1 MKKPNPYPLSFFAAK
16 VNGMI
21 TLALPKG
28 SLEAQTLQLFKE
40 ADLEVK
46 RTDRDYNPCIADNRI
61 GKVKILR
68 PQEIPT
74 YVEKGYFDLGIS
86 GRDWVNET
94 GSDVVEVANLS
105 YSKTGEGNVKI
116 VVAVHRDEPIDDVS
130 RIRPGSRVTTEYPEL
145 TKKFFAQLGIP
156 VQLFHSFGASEAKV
170 PDLMDVVVDLTETGT
185 TLRKN
190 GLKIIG
196 QIMESYTV
204 IIANKSSWADPQK
217 HREIE
222 EIRTLLFG
230 VIEARNKVLLT
241 MNVPTHA
248 MEKIVATLPA
258 MKKPTVSRLHG
269 IDYYSIQTVVPKNA
283 VNQLIPKLKACGAE
297 DILEI
302 PITKIVA

>member
-1 MKKPNPYPLSFFAAK
+1 
-16 VNGMI
+16 MI

-40 ADLEVK
+40 ADLEVR
-46 RTDRDYNPCIADNRI
+46 RTDRDYNPCIADSRI

-74 YVEKGYFDLGIS
+74 YVDKGYFDLGIS
-86 GRDWVNET
+86 GLDWVRET
-94 GSDVVEVANLS
+94 KSDVVEVAALT

-116 VVAVHRDEPIDDVS
+116 VIAVHRDEPINDAAQ
-130 RIRPGSRVTTEYPEL
+130 IRPGSKVTTEYPEL
-145 TKKFFAQLGIP
+145 TKQFFLEKKIP

-196 QIMESYTV
+196 QIMESHTV
-204 IIANKSSWADPQK
+204 IIANRAAWADPEK
-217 HREIE
+217 RREIE
-222 EIRTLLFG
+222 EIKSLLFG
-230 VIEARNKVLLT
+230 VLEARHKVLLT
-241 MNVPTHA
+241 MNVPTA
-248 MEKIVATLPA
+248 ALEKIVAALPA
-258 MKKPTVSRLHG
+258 MKKPTVSQLHG
-269 IDYYSIQTVVPKNA
+269 IEYYSVQTVVQKSS
-283 VNQLIPKLKACGAE
+283 VNELIPKLKRCGAE

-302 PITKIVA
+302 PIAKIVA

>member
-1 MKKPNPYPLSFFAAK
+1 
-16 VNGMI
+16 MI

-40 ADLEVK
+40 ADLEVR
-46 RTDRDYNPCIADNRI
+46 RTDRDYNPCIADSRI

-74 YVEKGYFDLGIS
+74 YVDKGYFDLGIS
-86 GRDWVNET
+86 GLDWVRET
-94 GSDVVEVANLS
+94 KSDVVEVAALT

-116 VVAVHRDEPIDDVS
+116 VIAVHRDEPIENAAQ
-130 RIRPGSRVTTEYPEL
+130 IRPGSKVTTEYPEL
-145 TKKFFAQLGIP
+145 TKQFFEERKIP

-196 QIMESYTV
+196 QIMESHTV
-204 IIANKSSWADPQK
+204 IIANKASWADPEK
-217 HREIE
+217 RREIE
-222 EIRTLLFG
+222 EIKSLLFG
-230 VIEARNKVLLT
+230 VLEARHKVLLT
-241 MNVPTHA
+241 MNVPTA
-248 MEKIVATLPA
+248 ALEKIVAALPA

-269 IDYYSIQTVVPKNA
+269 IEYYSVQTVVQKSS
-283 VNQLIPKLKACGAE
+283 VNELIPKLKRCGAE

-302 PITKIVA
+302 PIAKIVA

>member
-1 MKKPNPYPLSFFAAK
+1 
-16 VNGMI
+16 MI
-21 TLALPKG
+21 TLTLPKG

-46 RTDRDYNPCIADNRI
+46 RTDRDYNPRIADNRI

-86 GRDWVNET
+86 GLDWVNET
-94 GSDVVEVANLS
+94 ESDVVEVANLS

-116 VVAVHRDEPIDDVS
+116 VVAVHRDERIDDV
-130 RIRPGSRVTTEYPEL
+130 RKIRPGSRVTTEYPGL
-145 TKKFFAQLGIP
+145 TKKYFSELGIP
-156 VQLFHSFGASEAKV
+156 VQLFHSYGASEAKV

-204 IIANKSSWADPQK
+204 IIANKESWADPQK
-217 HREIE
+217 RREIE

-241 MNVPTHA
+241 MNVPTDT

-283 VNQLIPKLKACGAE
+283 VNQLIPRLKACGAE

-302 PITKIVA
+302 PITKIVP

>member
-1 MKKPNPYPLSFFAAK
+1 
-16 VNGMI
+16 MI

-40 ADLEVK
+40 ADLEVR
-46 RTDRDYNPCIADNRI
+46 RTDRDYNPCIADSRI

-74 YVEKGYFDLGIS
+74 YVDKGYFDLGIS
-86 GRDWVNET
+86 GLDWVRET
-94 GSDVVEVANLS
+94 KSDVVEVAALT

-116 VVAVHRDEPIDDVS
+116 VIAVHRDEPIENAS
-130 RIRPGSRVTTEYPEL
+130 QIRPGSKVTTEYPEL
-145 TKKFFAQLGIP
+145 TKQFFEEKKIP
-156 VQLFHSFGASEAKV
+156 VQLFHSYGASEAKV

-196 QIMESYTV
+196 QIMESHTV
-204 IIANKSSWADPQK
+204 IIANKASWADPEK
-217 HREIE
+217 RREIE
-222 EIRTLLFG
+222 EIKSLLFG
-230 VIEARNKVLLT
+230 VLEARHKVLLT
-241 MNVPTHA
+241 MNVPTA
-248 MEKIVATLPA
+248 ALEKIVAALPA

-269 IDYYSIQTVVPKNA
+269 IEYYSVQTVVQKSS
-283 VNQLIPKLKACGAE
+283 VNELIPKLKRCGAE

-302 PITKIVA
+302 PIAKIVA